1 MVSISD
7 LLIVFLITFLA
18 AAAVG
23 RRVAEPYE
31 PVRLLNAEM
40 EKL

>member
-1 MVSISD
+1 MVSISV

-18 AAAVG
+18 AAAAG
-23 RRVAEPYE
+23 RRGAETDE

-40 EKL
+40 DKL